1 MPTFAIVLLIVTI
14 VIIGITVALY
24 FLGKRAEKKK
34 AEQDE
39 AMAAN
44 AMQVSM
50 LIIDKKRLK
59 LKDSGL
65 PQQVMD
71 STPWYARGAKL
82 PIVKVKAGPQIMNLI
97 CEADIFDEIPVKK
110 EVKATVSG
118 IYITAVKGIH
128 KSGHVVKE
136 DGKKKK
142 GMRAWAERKLK
153 EYRSTQK

>member
-1 MPTFAIVLLIVTI
+1 MPTFAIVLLIITI
-14 VIIGITVALY
+14 VIIGITVGLY

-59 LKDSGL
+59 LKDAGL
-65 PQQVMD
+65 PAQVMQ

-97 CEADIFDEIPVKK
+97 CEAEIFDDIPVKK

-128 KSGHVVKE
+128 KSGQVVKTE
-136 DGKKKK
+136 GKKK
-142 GMRAWAERKLK
+142 GIRAWANRTLK
-153 EYRSTQK
+153 EYREKQK